1 MDEAIKKSI
10 EASVVKLL
18 HARDSG
24 LLNREMVD
32 AIDEVESP
40 AELSMVLN
48 DMSRRGL
55 VVVDKESKRWCWN
68 GDAAAGAASP
78 AKKLHETAEAIL
90 AAFVGREVGA
100 VLTAGELNA
109 ACAKWSP
116 ANVGYHIKS
125 MKKAGLIVAAKNG
138 KGYHLPNVKPAAP
151 SAKSSTRRPNTALVS
166 ERAKA
171 KEPAPGAIPPP
182 APAAKT
188 PAPVHDISIGLTCP
202 AGHIKVEGTPKL
214 VFGFL
219 EQLLAL
225 AA

>member
-18 HARDSG
+18 HERDSG

-32 AIDEVESP
+32 AIDEVESA

-68 GDAAAGAASP
+68 GDAAASAASP
-78 AKKLHETAEAIL
+78 PKKLHETAEAIL

-151 SAKSSTRRPNTALVS
+151 NAKASARRPNTALLS

-171 KEPAPGAIPPP
+171 QEPAPGAIPPP
-182 APAAKT
+182 APAAET
-188 PAPVHDISIGLTCP
+188 LAPAHDITLALTCP
-202 AGHIKVEGTPKL
+202 AGRLSITGPRNL
-214 VFGFL
+214 VLGFMD
-219 EQLLAL
+219 QLKEL